1 MSDLSVIVSSYRVS
15 FTPEGSGGESV
26 LLDVGA
32 LVEAEPTME
41 GGPQVV
47 VHEHIARE
55 WAEVRS
61 RGNAQYLL
69 RLDAYELHES
79 PAAAQAFGWNRWL
92 ELTMKPAGVLRFM
105 TGFEVGA
112 EGSGAVDWEF
122 DAVVQQVVHEP
133 MCGETSPFDTA
144 CGTHMRYEVLLTRQR
159 QTGEADEW
167 VQRPQGTEEDNFN
180 SYGFGMQVLKSGTV
194 VGLDVECRNGGT
206 AVPAGVPLWTKV
218 WDANGN
224 LLAVS
229 ENSQVHAVGALLSWE
244 FSGFAVEEL
253 SSLRVTM
260 HADNDMQA
268 EFAAGRM
275 CCFRVVRKVEG
286 EAGGML
292 NSAGGYSNTTHVAK
306 YVLRMV
312 K

>member
-15 FTPEGSGGESV
+15 FTPEGSGGELV
-26 LLDVGA
+26 LVDVGG
-32 LVEAEPTME
+32 LVEAEPAME

-47 VHEHIARE
+47 VHEHIARA
-55 WAEVRS
+55 WAELRS

-79 PAAAQAFGWNRWL
+79 AAAAQAFGWNRWL
-92 ELTMKPAGVLRFM
+92 EMTQRPAGVLRFV
-105 TGFEVGA
+105 TGFSEGA
-112 EGSGAVDWEF
+112 EGSGSVDWEF
-122 DAVVQQVVHEP
+122 DAVVQQVLHEP
-133 MCGETSPFDTA
+133 MCGETSPFETA

-167 VQRPQGTEEDNFN
+167 VQRPQGTAEDNFN

-194 VGLDVECRNGGT
+194 VGLDVECRNDRT
-206 AVPAGVPLWTKV
+206 PAPAGVPMWAKV
-218 WDANGN
+218 WDASGN

-229 ENSQVHAVGALLSWE
+229 TNSQVHAVGALLSWQ
-244 FSGFAVEEL
+244 FSGFTVREFD
-253 SSLRVTM
+253 SLRVTM

-268 EFAAGRM
+268 EFTVGEM

-286 EAGGML
+286 ETGGML
-292 NSAGGYSNTTHVAK
+292 NSQGGFSSTAVVAK
-306 YVLRMV
+306 YALRMV